1 METRNETIKHCAQIA
16 SEFTMGPDRSIH
28 PDIPWDEMSEA
39 AKLVAHTT
47 AQQIAQAILQ
57 EIVEEPQARITLCI
71 NCGEPVH
78 RATEEERQGLL
89 NPAGSD
95 WKHDDG
101 FWLCGNANTK
111 ATGPEVE
118 EPQAG
123 KTLADFAKT
132 RTPLFKRPMHR
143 NPYGFTAGGD
153 HLREI
158 RGLGTKDTFVDFARL
173 TAEDLTANDWEEVT
187 EEVSN

>member
-57 EIVEEPQARITLCI
+57 EIVEEPQA
-71 NCGEPVH
+71 
-78 RATEEERQGLL
+78 
-89 NPAGSD
+89 
-95 WKHDDG
+95 
-101 FWLCGNANTK
+101 
-111 ATGPEVE
+111 
-118 EPQAG
+118 G

-143 NPYGFTAGGD
+143 NPYGFTA
-153 HLREI
+153 
-158 RGLGTKDTFVDFARL
+158 ARL